1 MKKFVLTLVLAAVA
15 LPFIVGCG
23 KKEEVVVAPVETTEE
38 MNNSEELAQAGSE
51 EASDSKENYE
61 A

>member
-1 MKKFVLTLVLAAVA
+1 MKKFLLTIVLATVA

-23 KKEEVVVAPVETTEE
+23 KKEEVVAPVEISEE

>member
-1 MKKFVLTLVLAAVA
+1 MKKFVLTIVLATVA